1 MYDKNNAY
9 HGESMLDFCIRIVWS
24 RGIWEMLVCDFL
36 ILNRDRHGVENR
48 RIQSFIGGGSALE
61 NLKLILRDEMPKL
74 SGLKG
79 QDREA
84 LSAGLDV
91 AIDKAWLDKIWA
103 MLIEKMIFAV
113 RDASGICKTRSCG
126 SSIPLQARHSSLNF
140 PDDAE
145 PLNIPMPLDSYYWKG
160 TRTLKDVVHTI
171 TTT

>member
-1 MYDKNNAY
+1 MV
-9 HGESMLDFCIRIVWS
+9 RS

-61 NLKLILRDEMPKL
+61 NLKLILRDEMPEL

-113 RDASGICKTRSCG
+113 RDASR
-126 SSIPLQARHSSLNF
+126 
-140 PDDAE
+140 
-145 PLNIPMPLDSYYWKG
+145 
-160 TRTLKDVVHTI
+160 V
-171 TTT
+171 